1 MSPRSTPRATHRK
14 SSFYPDDVLDRV
26 IETGG
31 GLPDDGREVEVLSD
45 IDVDG
50 QRVYERAP
58 RRDALRTCLEGGA
71 EQYMRS
77 VRDGAAP
84 TRAMVIRR
92 YAEIESALE
101 RCTKVLGPPG
111 KAGSKPD
118 RIGWIVHS
126 ELGLELADGEPSLEA
141 VSGWRVQKTAE
152 DLERL
157 LRCATRLREKS
168 ENTEPSA
175 PSEAHFGDV
184 PLNEL
189 IRWLGHAWFVVF
201 ERLPGASVDY
211 DDGTVGGP
219 FIRFVRAALGPLMSD
234 IPTDKALRARIRRVL
249 PSLRSQ
255 VNMAKSEK

>member
-14 SSFYPDDVLDRV
+14 SSFYPDDVLDR
-26 IETGG
+26 IIKASE
-31 GLPDDGREVEVLSD
+31 GLPDDDREVEVLSD

-58 RRDALRTCLEGGA
+58 RRDALRICLEGGA
-71 EQYMRS
+71 EQFMRS

-84 TRAMVIRR
+84 TRAMLVRR
-92 YAEIESALE
+92 YAEIESALK
-101 RCTKVLGPPG
+101 RCIKVLGRSG
-111 KAGSKPD
+111 EAGSKPD
-118 RIGWIVHS
+118 RIGWIVRS
-126 ELGLELADGEPSLEA
+126 ELGLELAGGEPSLEA

-152 DLERL
+152 DLEHL

-175 PSEAHFGDV
+175 PLEAHSGDV

-189 IRWLGHAWFVVF
+189 IGWLGHAWFVVF
-201 ERLPGASVDY
+201 ERPPGASVDNE
-211 DDGTVGGP
+211 DGTVGGP
-219 FIRFVRAALGPLMSD
+219 FIRFVRAALEPLVSD
-234 IPTDKALRARIRRVL
+234 IPTDKAIRARVRRVL
-249 PSLRSQ
+249 PSLRSP